1 MKKERKD
8 TTVNISDVT
17 SYNMK
22 ILCAVRGIQQK
33 EFVDMMVRKEME
45 KQGLKY
51 AVVIPE

>member
-22 ILCAVRGIQQK
+22 VLCAVRGIQHK
-33 EFVDMMVRKEME
+33 EFVDMMVRNEMD

-51 AVVIPE
+51 ALAIPE